1 MAGAVDVMHLHR
13 RDPARSMFRFYRLHV
28 VRDLFGGV
36 ALLREWGRIGSPGR
50 VRLDPHA
57 DEGAA
62 LAAAK
67 RLLRAKL
74 RRGYQAVSSAATR
87 AESSLTALTITAV
100 STS

>member
-1 MAGAVDVMHLHR
+1 LLAQICHTGTEAGAR
-13 RDPARSMFRFYRLHV
+13 
-28 VRDLFGGV
+28 
-36 ALLREWGRIGSPGR
+36 GRIGSPGR

-74 RRGYQAVSSAATR
+74 RRGYQAVAA
-87 AESSLTALTITAV
+87 
-100 STS
+100 